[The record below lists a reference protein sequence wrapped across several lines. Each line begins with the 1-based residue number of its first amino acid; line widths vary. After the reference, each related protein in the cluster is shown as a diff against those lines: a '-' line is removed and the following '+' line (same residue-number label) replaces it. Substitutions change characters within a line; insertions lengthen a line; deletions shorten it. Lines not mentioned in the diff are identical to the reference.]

1 LYDRIMSGHDDQ
13 LWFAAERFYDG
24 PIPLPLRAALRRGGA
39 RAAERE
45 QARSEAAFF
54 TRLVAT
60 QLTALRARAPRAPQ
74 RLLDDLALYRTE
86 RRRWRSL
93 AKSLS

>member
-1 LYDRIMSGHDDQ
+1 MSGHEDL
-13 LWFAAERFYDG
+13 LWFEAQRFYDG

-39 RAAERE
+39 RAAERQ

-54 TRLVAT
+54 TKLVAK
-60 QLTALRARAPRAPQ
+60 QLMALRARAPAASQ

-86 RRRWRSL
+86 RRRWRAL
-93 AKSLS
+93 ARNLS

>member
-1 LYDRIMSGHDDQ
+1 MSGHENQ
-13 LWFAAERFYDG
+13 LWFEAQRFYDG
-24 PIPLPLRAALRRGGA
+24 PLPLRAALRGGGA
-39 RAAERE
+39 RTAGRR
-45 QARSEAAFF
+45 QAQSEAAFF
-54 TRLVAT
+54 TNLVAK
-60 QLTALRARAPRAPQ
+60 QLMALRARSPGASQ